1 MHACARARK
10 PQAPKCRHVHNGTHA
25 HVSCFL
31 QVLSLLDAAPNVGPQ
46 TPPSCGSSILNCSSA
61 PSPYAGSLL
70 SSTPAPVVGSL
81 HRLTSLDASVLQ
93 QLDRALSATLDPL
106 PVMVQSM
113 STGLSSGGQ
122 RIHKVRPLG
131 AAAAH
136 GSTLSL
142 QSAMSRNDSTLFE
155 LAEEQASLA
164 ASLRP
169 TSSGRWDCLAQ
180 LVTSGTSSLPPSLGV
195 SPNPHQAGVSLATV
209 AMACS
214 GSARATAGGY
224 SNPFAVASARCGSVE
239 NGGGLAGRRASRG
252 SSEGGRWGGQSLPN
266 RCPGSVQQHG
276 LAGSGSLPE
285 GMASFP
291 FSSPEEFYMC
301 ASVLVEAKL
310 PNVLPHCGLASP

>member
-1 MHACARARK
+1 M
-10 PQAPKCRHVHNGTHA
+10 
-25 HVSCFL
+25 HVSLQATPKLPPRTQRQTHVLACRFL
-31 QVLSLLDAAPNVGPQ
+31 QVLSLLDGAPNAGPQ
-46 TPPSCGSSILNCSSA
+46 TPPSCGSSILNCSYA
-61 PSPYAGSLL
+61 PSPCAPSFL
-70 SSTPAPVVGSL
+70 SSAPAPVVGSL

-93 QLDRALSATLDPL
+93 QLDRALSGTLDPL
-106 PVMVQSM
+106 PAMVQSM
-113 STGLSSGGQ
+113 STGPSSGGQ

-136 GSTLSL
+136 GSSLSL
-142 QSAMSRNDSTLFE
+142 HSAMSRNDSTLFE

-164 ASLRP
+164 AGLRP

-195 SPNPHQAGVSLATV
+195 SPNPHQANVSLATAV
-209 AMACS
+209 ACG

-224 SNPFAVASARCGSVE
+224 SNPFAVASARCSGGG

-266 RCPGSVQQHG
+266 GCPGGVQQHG

-285 GMASFP
+285 GLASFP

-301 ASVLVEAKL
+301 AAVLMEAKL
-310 PNVLPHCGLASP
+310 PSVLPHTGLASP